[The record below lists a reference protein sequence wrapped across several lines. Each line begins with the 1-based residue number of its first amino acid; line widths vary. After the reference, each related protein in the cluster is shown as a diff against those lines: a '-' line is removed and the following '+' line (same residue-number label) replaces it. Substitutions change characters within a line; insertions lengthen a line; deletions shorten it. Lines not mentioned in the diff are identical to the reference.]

1 MRLCTKLKRANALL
15 PVFEQLP
22 FRKRLPNSL
31 DVSTNIPASAAT
43 PGLTDAEVK
52 ASRQTHGRN
61 LLEGKEKSFVWQA
74 VREVVAD
81 PMFLLLIV
89 AASLYFLL
97 GRRDDGYF
105 MLAAVLLVSTISLY
119 QSTRTRNA
127 LKALKA
133 LTEPMSRVIRNG
145 VEVSVP
151 SAELVV
157 GDVVRVSEGAYVPAD
172 AQILTAHD
180 FSVNESVLTGES
192 MPLSKS
198 EEDAEPLI
206 FQGTSVVTGA
216 ALAEVTAVGPQT
228 RLGQI
233 GERLDTIQVEKTPL
247 ERQIRR
253 FVLQMVIAGGVVFV
267 GIWVL
272 HFYQSGDA
280 LGSLLKSLT
289 LAMSVVPEEI
299 PVTFTTFMA
308 LGAWRLLQLGV
319 LVKQSQTVEA
329 LGSATVICTD
339 KTGTITENKMVLAK
353 LYAFATKAV
362 QEADAPQDEAVQALL
377 EAAMWASEPTPFDPM
392 EQALHAAYG
401 TSAPVDKR
409 PSYTLVHEYPLDG
422 KPPMMTHVFADA
434 GGNRIVAAKG
444 APEAL
449 MAVSRLSDQ
458 EKAET
463 KAAFESMAAEG
474 FRVLGVG
481 IARQEGDLYPK
492 RQQDYGFQ
500 FLGLVAFF
508 DPPRKNIGK
517 IFRAFSEAGVRLKI
531 ITGDNAATTATL
543 ARQVGLPGTE
553 HIVTGDA
560 LAAMDASQ
568 LAECVRET
576 VIFAR
581 MYPEAKLRVI
591 EALKAQGETVAMT
604 GDGVNDG
611 PALKA
616 AHIGIAMG
624 KRGSEIAKQAAS
636 LVLTDDDFGRLVD
649 AIALGRR
656 IYINLKKA
664 IRYIIS
670 IHIPII
676 LTVLIPVA
684 LGWVFP
690 DIFLPPHV
698 IFLELIMGPTCSI
711 VYENEPLEQRI
722 MHEKPRKM
730 TETFFQVHELATSIV
745 QGLVITLAV
754 LSVYQYASHSGLS
767 EQGVRSAVFLTLI
780 SANIFMTLQNRSF
793 YYSILTTI
801 RYRNSWVWL
810 ILGIST
816 LFTALVF
823 FVPAARNLFE
833 LDVLTWDQALACMGV
848 GLVSVL
854 WYEGVKAWKRH
865 RTRGGASEAQD

>member
-1 MRLCTKLKRANALL
+1 
-15 PVFEQLP
+15 V
-22 FRKRLPNSL
+22 
-31 DVSTNIPASAAT
+31 
-43 PGLTDAEVK
+43 
-52 ASRQTHGRN
+52 
-61 LLEGKEKSFVWQA
+61 LEGREKSVVWQS

-89 AASLYFLL
+89 AASLYFVL

-105 MLAAVLLVSTISLY
+105 MLAAVLLVSAISLY

-133 LTEPMSRVIRNG
+133 LTEPMCRVLRNG
-145 VEVSVP
+145 LEVSVP

-172 AQILTAHD
+172 ARILAAHD

-192 MPLSKS
+192 LPVSKS
-198 EEDAEPLI
+198 EEETEPLI
-206 FQGTSVVTGA
+206 FQGTSVVTGS
-216 ALAEVTAVGPQT
+216 ALAEITAVGAQT
-228 RLGQI
+228 RLGKI
-233 GERLDTIQVEKTPL
+233 GKSLDTIQVEKTPL

-253 FVLQMVIAGGVVFV
+253 FVLQMVSAGGVVFV

-272 HFYQSGDA
+272 HFYQSGDV

-299 PVTFTTFMA
+299 PVTFATFMA

-319 LVKQSQTVEA
+319 VVKQSQTVEA

-339 KTGTITENKMVLAK
+339 KTGTITENSMVLAK
-353 LYAFATKAV
+353 LYTFATRSV
-362 QEADAPQDEAVQALL
+362 QQADAPQDEAVRALL
-377 EAAMWASEPTPFDPM
+377 EAAIWASEPVPFDPM

-401 TSAPVDKR
+401 ATAPTDQR
-409 PSYTLVHEYPLDG
+409 PSHMLVHEYPLDG

-434 GGNRIVAAKG
+434 GGHRLVAAKG

-449 MAVSRLSDQ
+449 MAVSGLSDA
-458 EKAET
+458 EKVEV
-463 KAAFESMAAEG
+463 KAAFESLAAEG

-481 IARQEGDLYPK
+481 VARQEGEAYPK
-492 RQQDYGFQ
+492 RQQEYVFQ

-517 IFRAFSEAGVRLKI
+517 IFAAFSEAGVRLKI

-560 LAAMDASQ
+560 LAAMDANQ

-591 EALKAQGETVAMT
+591 EALKAQGEIVAMT

-676 LTVLIPVA
+676 LTVLTPVA
-684 LGWVFP
+684 LGWMFP

-711 VYENEPLEQRI
+711 VYENEPLEKRV
-722 MHEKPRKM
+722 MHERPRKM
-730 TETFFQVHELATSIV
+730 TETFFRLHELATSIV
-745 QGLVITLAV
+745 QGLVIAAV
-754 LSVYQYASHSGLS
+754 VLGVYQYACRIGMA
-767 EQGVRSAVFLTLI
+767 ENEVRSAVFLTLI
-780 SANIFMTLQNRSF
+780 SANIFLTLQNRSF

-810 ILGIST
+810 ILGISI
-816 LFTALVF
+816 LFTTLVF
-823 FVPAARNLFE
+823 FLPAARNLFQ
-833 LDVLTWDQALACMGV
+833 LAVLPGNQALACIGL

-865 RTRGGASEAQD
+865 HTVGAASEAADARD

>member
-1 MRLCTKLKRANALL
+1 MKEEIH
-15 PVFEQLP
+15 P
-22 FRKRLPNSL
+22 
-31 DVSTNIPASAAT
+31 PAEGR
-43 PGLTDAEVK
+43 GLTDAAVA
-52 ASRQTHGRN
+52 ASRKAHGRN
-61 LLEGKEKSFVWQA
+61 VLEGKEKSVVWQS

-105 MLAAVLLVSTISLY
+105 MLAAILLVSAISLY

-133 LTEPMSRVIRNG
+133 LTEPMCRVLRNG
-145 VEVSVP
+145 LEVSVP

-172 AQILTAHD
+172 ARILAAHD

-192 MPLSKS
+192 LPVSKS
-198 EEDAEPLI
+198 EEEAEPLI
-206 FQGTSVVTGA
+206 FQGTSVVTGS
-216 ALAEVTAVGPQT
+216 ALAEITAVGAQT
-228 RLGQI
+228 RLGKI
-233 GERLDTIQVEKTPL
+233 GKSLDTIQVEKTPL

-253 FVLQMVIAGGVVFV
+253 FVLQMVGAGAVVFV

-272 HFYQSGDA
+272 HFYQSGDV

-299 PVTFTTFMA
+299 PVTFATFMA

-319 LVKQSQTVEA
+319 VVKQSQTVEA

-339 KTGTITENKMVLAK
+339 KTGTITENRMVLAK
-353 LYAFATKAV
+353 LYTFATRSV
-362 QEADAPQDEAVQALL
+362 QQADAPQDEAVRALL
-377 EAAMWASEPTPFDPM
+377 EAAMWASEPVPFDPM

-401 TSAPVDKR
+401 ATAPTDQR
-409 PSYTLVHEYPLDG
+409 PSHTLVHEYPLDG

-434 GGNRIVAAKG
+434 VGNRLVAAKG

-449 MAVSRLSDQ
+449 MAVSGLADA
-458 EKAET
+458 EKVEV
-463 KAAFESMAAEG
+463 KAAFESLAAEG

-481 IARQEGDLYPK
+481 VARQEGEAYPK
-492 RQQDYGFQ
+492 RQQEYVFQ

-517 IFRAFSEAGVRLKI
+517 IFAAFSEAGVRLKI

-576 VIFAR
+576 VILAR

-591 EALKAQGETVAMT
+591 EALKAQGEIVAMT

-676 LTVLIPVA
+676 LTVLTPVA
-684 LGWVFP
+684 LGWMFP

-711 VYENEPLEQRI
+711 VYENEPLEKRV
-722 MHEKPRKM
+722 MHERPRKM
-730 TETFFQVHELATSIV
+730 TETFFRLHELATSIV
-745 QGLVITLAV
+745 QGLVIAAV
-754 LSVYQYASHSGLS
+754 VLGVYQYACRISMA
-767 EQGVRSAVFLTLI
+767 ENEVRSAVFLTLI
-780 SANIFMTLQNRSF
+780 SANIFLTLQNRSF

-810 ILGIST
+810 IVGISI

-823 FVPAARNLFE
+823 FLPAARNLFQ
-833 LDVLTWDQALACMGV
+833 LAVLPGNQALACIGL

-865 RTRGGASEAQD
+865 HTVGAASEAADARD